1 MTEGIIIAIIGFLGT
16 IVGSAIGVITSSKL
30 VNYRLQQLEEKVN
43 KHNNLIE
50 RTYELER
57 KESVVEE
64 HIHNLEEEIHD
75 LKEHHN

>member
-30 VNYRLQQLEEKVN
+30 INYRLGQLEQKVN

-50 RTYELER
+50 RTYAIEKHESIVDEHLENIE
-57 KESVVEE
+57 KEINE
-64 HIHNLEEEIHD
+64 
-75 LKEHHN
+75 LKEHHK

>member
-1 MTEGIIIAIIGFLGT
+1 MTEGIIIALIGFLGT
-16 IVGSAIGVITSSKL
+16 IIGSAIGVIASSKL
-30 VNYRLQQLEEKVN
+30 INYRLEQLEQKVN

-64 HIHNLEEEIHD
+64 HIENIENEIHE
-75 LKEHHN
+75 LQQYHK

>member
-1 MTEGIIIAIIGFLGT
+1 MTEGIIIALIGFLGT
-16 IVGSAIGVITSSKL
+16 IIGSAIGVIASSKL
-30 VNYRLQQLEEKVN
+30 INYRLEQLEQKVN

-64 HIHNLEEEIHD
+64 HIENIENEIHE
-75 LKEHHN
+75 LKEHHK

>member
-1 MTEGIIIAIIGFLGT
+1 MTEGIIIAVIGFLGT

-30 VNYRLQQLEEKVN
+30 INYRLEQLEQKVN

-64 HIHNLEEEIHD
+64 HIENIENEIHE
-75 LKEHHN
+75 LKGYHK

>member
-1 MTEGIIIAIIGFLGT
+1 MTEGIIIALIGFLGT
-16 IVGSAIGVITSSKL
+16 IIGSAIGVIASSKL
-30 VNYRLQQLEEKVN
+30 INYRLEQLEQKVN

-64 HIHNLEEEIHD
+64 HIENIENEIHE
-75 LKEHHN
+75 LKEYHK

>member
-1 MTEGIIIAIIGFLGT
+1 MTEGIIIALIGFLGT
-16 IVGSAIGVITSSKL
+16 IIGSAIGVVASSKL
-30 VNYRLQQLEEKVN
+30 INYRLQQLEEKVN

>member
-1 MTEGIIIAIIGFLGT
+1 MTEGIIIALIGFLGT
-16 IVGSAIGVITSSKL
+16 IIGSAIGVVASSKL
-30 VNYRLQQLEEKVN
+30 INYRLQQLEEKVN

-57 KESVVEE
+57 KESIVEE